1 MLPSPES
8 FICPC
13 CVTATLHTLSQH
25 GVHFLAQSLL
35 LIKPMSTA
43 AVKLSNPSPTIALGN
58 TPCLLDRTEI
68 V

>member
-8 FICPC
+8 FTCPC

-43 AVKLSNPSPTIALGN
+43 VKLSNPSPTIAFGN
-58 TPCLLDRTEI
+58 ALCLLDRTEI

>member
-1 MLPSPES
+1 MLPSLES

-13 CVTATLHTLSQH
+13 CATATLHTLSQY

-35 LIKPMSTA
+35 QIKPMSTA
-43 AVKLSNPSPTIALGN
+43 VKPSNRSPTIALDN
-58 TPCLLDRTEI
+58 APRLPDRTEI